1 MTAELQVRLMELSA
15 PGRLVDWVQPFPDLE
30 SCWNA
35 CTSPEVMLWL
45 AARLCTTAGER
56 RAVVACLAELTRRA
70 ERAGQHADP
79 PVERAAST
87 VETWVRTGA
96 GLETGVGLDELLA
109 AERAALDAAAWA
121 GIVAAEQGAR
131 ARRLF
136 RSAPRGRPASF
147 GTSQAIGAV
156 ADWREAER
164 ARQLA
169 LAAAGA
175 ARAAAEAAR
184 AEATPANAGP
194 ANAGPVD
201 AGPVDAGPVDAG
213 PADAAR
219 SGGGAVVSGDSG
231 SAPGSWEYCVGE
243 SAGYAV
249 SALSPS
255 RPSRQHD
262 RAARKAARLIRRR
275 LPCPRLD

>member
-15 PGRLVDWVQPFPDLE
+15 PGQLVDWVQPFPDLE

-35 CTSPEVMLWL
+35 CRSPEVMLWL

-96 GLETGVGLDELLA
+96 GRETGVGRDELLA

-136 RSAPRGRPASF
+136 RSAPRARPASF
-147 GTSQAIGAV
+147 GTSQALGAV

-164 ARQLA
+164 ARQLG
-169 LAAAGA
+169 LAVAGT

-184 AEATPANAGP
+184 LEAARTEAPPADTGP
-194 ANAGPVD
+194 ADTGPVD
-201 AGPVDAGPVDAG
+201 A
-213 PADAAR
+213 AR
-219 SGGGAVVSGDSG
+219 PGGAAVVAGE
-231 SAPGSWEYCVGE
+231 PGTPAGRWEYCVGE

-255 RPSRQHD
+255 RPSGRHD

>member
-15 PGRLVDWVQPFPDLE
+15 PGQLVDWVQPFPDLE

-35 CTSPEVMLWL
+35 CRSPEVMLWL

-70 ERAGQHADP
+70 ERASQHPDP

-96 GLETGVGLDELLA
+96 GLDELLA

-121 GIVAAEQGAR
+121 AIVAAEQGAR

-147 GTSQAIGAV
+147 GTSQALGAV
-156 ADWREAER
+156 ADWREADQ
-164 ARQLA
+164 ARQIA

-184 AEATPANAGP
+184 AEAAQADPR
-194 ANAGPVD
+194 
-201 AGPVDAGPVDAG
+201 

-219 SGGGAVVSGDSG
+219 AGGGAVVSGASG
-231 SAPGSWEYCVGE
+231 ISGASGTPAGNWENCVGE
-243 SAGYAV
+243 SARYAV
-249 SALSPS
+249 SALS
-255 RPSRQHD
+255 RRRTRQHD
-262 RAARKAARLIRRR
+262 AAARKAARLIRRR

>member
-15 PGRLVDWVQPFPDLE
+15 PGQLVDWVQPFPDLE

-56 RAVVACLAELTRRA
+56 RAVVSCLAELTRRA
-70 ERAGQHADP
+70 ERASQHPDP

-96 GLETGVGLDELLA
+96 GLDELLA
-109 AERAALDAAAWA
+109 AERAALAAAAWA

-136 RSAPRGRPASF
+136 RSAPRGRAASF
-147 GTSQAIGAV
+147 GTGRALGAV
-156 ADWREAER
+156 ADWRQAER

-175 ARAAAEAAR
+175 ARAAADAAR
-184 AEATPANAGP
+184 ASAAPA
-194 ANAGPVD
+194 
-201 AGPVDAGPVDAG
+201 DAG

-219 SGGGAVVSGDSG
+219 PGGGTLVFGEPGTPAGSWESGR
-231 SAPGSWEYCVGE
+231 WEYCVGE

-249 SALSPS
+249 SALSRA

-262 RAARKAARLIRRR
+262 RAARKAAKLIRRR